1 MSSIT
6 DEVGH
11 ISLQEKIT
19 GMLEEK
25 SSTNMYD
32 RLLKLAAS
40 SVNEV
45 RTIII
50 AFIQQNIFLISI
62 MVHGRS
68 VYYLNLNVFDCMSSG
83 LASDLP
89 IR

>member
-11 ISLQEKIT
+11 TSLQEKIT

-50 AFIQQNIFLISI
+50 AFI
-62 MVHGRS
+62 
-68 VYYLNLNVFDCMSSG
+68 
-83 LASDLP
+83 
-89 IR
+89 